1 MLKEELKRKI
11 IEFAN
16 NNDDFWKMV
25 NFINWE
31 ELTYKGRND
40 YNNYMPA
47 AIERYQQY
55 LNILIRK
62 EKLRK
67 INSEKYSESNEILS
81 LQLET
86 DYRLLL
92 GYLDDYFLEYFQ
104 KNKIGIG
111 DDGYWDL
118 RSTIIGYG
126 KEFVIKC
133 VNDESIAADMA
144 KNHIYYENFGYIFK
158 IKKTI

>member
-1 MLKEELKRKI
+1 MYLTKNELKRRI
-11 IEFAN
+11 LEFAD

-25 NFINWE
+25 NFIQWE
-31 ELTYKGRND
+31 ELIKKGRTD
-40 YNNYMPA
+40 YHTYMPEA
-47 AIERYQQY
+47 KKRLQKY

-67 INSEKYSESNEILS
+67 INSEKYSENKEILS

-92 GYLDDYFLEYFQ
+92 GYLDDYFVDYFR

-111 DDGYWDL
+111 DDSYWDL

-126 KEFVIKC
+126 KDFLIKC

-144 KNHIYYENFGYIFK
+144 KNHTYCENFGYIFAK
-158 IKKTI
+158 N

>member
-1 MLKEELKRKI
+1 MFLTKNELKIKI
-11 IEFAN
+11 LEFAN
-16 NNDDFWKMV
+16 SNHDFWKMV
-25 NFINWE
+25 NFIQWK
-31 ELTYKGRND
+31 ELTQNGRVD
-40 YNNYMPA
+40 YHVYMPEA
-47 AIERYQQY
+47 KKRYQKY

-67 INSEKYSESNEILS
+67 INSKKYIDNKEIAS

-92 GYLDDYFLEYFQ
+92 GYLDDYFIEYFQ

-126 KEFVIKC
+126 KDFLIKC
-133 VNDESIAADMA
+133 INDESITADMA
-144 KNHIYYENFGYIFK
+144 KNHTYYENFGYIFSK
-158 IKKTI
+158 